1 MKMCYCDLWQQ
12 FDILELVVSYQPA
25 EPYANGLNKDAVS
38 QANRNTNIIWL
49 LNIFK
54 QIR

>member
-25 EPYANGLNKDAVS
+25 ETLAIGLNKDAV
-38 QANRNTNIIWL
+38 
-49 LNIFK
+49 K
-54 QIR
+54 QIQTQT